1 MRLMNPYTVLNID
14 RRASKREIIAA
25 AALAMRKR
33 DYSGQ
38 EIAAAQKELLDPVSK
53 AVHDFIQ
60 FSDLSLGQPPL
71 IQYHPT
77 GPAKDGLPERLPVF
91 DRKS

>member
-1 MRLMNPYTVLNID
+1 MKLMNPYAVLNID
-14 RRASKREIIAA
+14 RNASKREIIAA
-25 AALAMRKR
+25 ATLAMRKR

-38 EIAAAQKELLDPVSK
+38 EIAIAQKELIDPVLK

-60 FSDLSLGQPPL
+60 FLDLSLGQPPL
-71 IQYHPT
+71 IQFQPT
-77 GPAKDGLPERLPVF
+77 GPGKDGLPERLPVF